1 MSSESEQEK
10 KKREVFENMSPKRQ
24 QKILKKGY
32 EKWDP
37 FLEPKEPPFYRR
49 AGRDGALDSGEMLRR
64 FLQEKRLKQGGG
76 EPLSLDY
83 IEGARE
89 ICQGLIRDKREQARG
104 TLDFCIWFSGQSAPS
119 PVEDETP

>member
-1 MSSESEQEK
+1 MPAESDREK
-10 KKREVFENMSPKRQ
+10 KKREVFESMSPKRQ

-49 AGRDGALDSGEMLRR
+49 EGREGSLDSGEMLRR
-64 FLQEKRLKQGGG
+64 FLQDKRMKQGEGK
-76 EPLSLDY
+76 PLSLDY

-89 ICQGLIRDKREQARG
+89 ISQGLIRDRREQARG
-104 TLDFCIWFSGQSAPS
+104 TLDFCLWFSQQSTPAPG
-119 PVEDETP
+119 EEETP